1 MEIRIDMMSDK
12 EKQSGMYID
21 DEGHAYKLLE
31 MAIGRNTRDLQ
42 DFGLRKQEDL
52 LWQYTNALK
61 ETSYAQ
67 KHALLGLLSS
77 IHEVAWND
85 LLEYK
90 KANANLNGNLHL
102 SDGNSK
108 KDGVIQWNNL
118 FCDYF
123 KGEILCS
130 FDSDYHKE
138 LIDILSSKF
147 DDIKQNSNINFV
159 RWLTKSTLLR
169 PAKEGDAENSGDA
182 DFFVNLNK
190 KKWSK

>member
-1 MEIRIDMMSDK
+1 MAVYECVERDFLRAKACFIGSFVIYTRG
-12 EKQSGMYID
+12 GMVFFLIL
-21 DEGHAYKLLE
+21 GKLKFF
-31 MAIGRNTRDLQ
+31 R
-42 DFGLRKQEDL
+42 
-52 LWQYTNALK
+52 
-61 ETSYAQ
+61 
-67 KHALLGLLSS
+67 
-77 IHEVAWND
+77 ND

-147 DDIKQNSNINFV
+147 DDIKQ
-159 RWLTKSTLLR
+159 
-169 PAKEGDAENSGDA
+169 
-182 DFFVNLNK
+182 
-190 KKWSK
+190 